1 MRFKQSSPKKVARDI
16 SISEQERLGA
26 ERKKER
32 ARASPSPS
40 CRASSARF
48 DLQWGNRA
56 QLQPTLERLQHLQVA
71 VVVWMGVP
79 VRVRVVELVEQ
90 VEQVEVDCD
99 FVQR

>member
-40 CRASSARF
+40 CLASYARF
-48 DLQWGNRA
+48 DLPWGNQA
-56 QLQPTLERLQHLQVA
+56 QPQPTLEHLQPLPVT
-71 VVVWMGVP
+71 VVVWM
-79 VRVRVVELVEQ
+79 VVALVLV